1 MSTPWGIIRKLPV
14 GVEGLVIPIDVFVS
28 GAASYDVLLGTD
40 WLTQAHA
47 EISFAI
53 QEMSFR
59 IEPQIMGRVPITVMP
74 ASKSSNRYCV
84 AGVPGIDFEG
94 PAGHPAEPRVPG
106 VPGLPN
112 EIINIEDDLSDE
124 SQEETDLYSGSEGEI
139 PSTEPSDEEEEY
151 SEEHEAFSSESE
163 IEIYNAT
170 VSNEGRELE
179 LAAHLYM
186 TEDWMLET
194 SIFREIETQW
204 GPFDLDAGCDLQGH
218 NSQLPLYWSAEDDC
232 LQQSWTHLSI
242 YCNPPF
248 SIIDRVVNHCLA
260 CFTSS
265 PFTTS
270 AVLVLPW
277 WPSAPW
283 FPTVMEQFE
292 IIKQYPPGLQ
302 LFTAPGE
309 DPAGPRRRYGP
320 TRWPVIIVRVPTSL
334 RKEDHGM
341 LKLREIINTE
351 KMKQYP
357 DPMLKITTGMRKLGP
372 MREQE
377 IERLVQEYKDVF
389 TPGIVQERTTL
400 MHHRIDTGDAVPI
413 KKHALIACPVRRIR

>member
-1 MSTPWGIIRKLPV
+1 MSTPWVIIRKLPV

-28 GAASYDVLLGTD
+28 GATSYDVLLGTD

-47 EISFAI
+47 EISFAK

-84 AGVPGIDFEG
+84 ARIPGIDFDG
-94 PAGHPAEPRVPG
+94 PAGHPADPGVPG

-112 EIINIEDDLSDE
+112 EIINIEKDLSEE
-124 SQEETDLYSGSEGEI
+124 SQEQLDIYSGSEEEI
-139 PSTEPSDEEEEY
+139 SSTESSDEEEEY

-179 LAAHLYM
+179 LAAHPYM

-194 SIFREIETQW
+194 NIFREIETHW
-204 GPFDLDAGCDLQGH
+204 GPFDLDACCDLQGH
-218 NSQLPLYWSAEDDC
+218 NSQLPLF
-232 LQQSWTHLSI
+232 WTHLSI

-260 CFTSS
+260 CFTRS
-265 PFTTS
+265 PLTTS

-292 IIKQYPPGLQ
+292 IIKQYPPGVQ

-320 TRWPVIIVRVPTSL
+320 TRWPAIIVRVPTSL
-334 RKEDHGM
+334 RKEDPGM
-341 LKLREIINTE
+341 QNVE
-351 KMKQYP
+351 
-357 DPMLKITTGMRKLGP
+357 
-372 MREQE
+372 
-377 IERLVQEYKDVF
+377 F
-389 TPGIVQERTTL
+389 
-400 MHHRIDTGDAVPI
+400 
-413 KKHALIACPVRRIR
+413 